1 MNVDGTEAMTPD
13 GKRTEERPAKKE
25 RVMRGLCCGLA
36 VFAVLVVC
44 APATSWVL
52 AAHPD
57 SWVWR
62 IAVVAAKAVLAGL
75 LAAGLLCCLEVLESN
90 GRKKKS

>member
-1 MNVDGTEAMTPD
+1 MNVDGKEDMTAD
-13 GKRTEERPAKKE
+13 GKRTAERPTIKE
-25 RVMRGLCCGLA
+25 RVVHGLCCGLA

-44 APATSWVL
+44 APVSSWIL
-52 AAHPD
+52 AVHPD

-62 IAVVAAKAVLAGL
+62 IALVAAKIVLTGL
-75 LAAGLLCCLEVLESN
+75 LAAGLVCCLGVLGSN